1 MKRTD
6 PESVGALL
14 QKFFER
20 RNMSAAA
27 LEGSAIEVWRE
38 VVGGYVREATED
50 VYIRSG
56 VIYVT
61 FSVASARAD
70 VMMRRNW
77 IVDEIN
83 KKIGSRVIR
92 AIVLK

>member
-6 PESVGALL
+6 PQSVGALL
-14 QKFFER
+14 AKFFEE
-20 RNMSAAA
+20 RNLMSVS
-27 LEGSAIEVWRE
+27 LEGSAMEIWRE
-38 VVGGYVREATED
+38 VVGPYALAATED

-61 FSVASARAD
+61 FSVASARAE
-70 VMMRRNW
+70 VMMRRNF
-77 IVDEIN
+77 ILQEIN
-83 KKIGSRVIR
+83 TKLGRRVIR